1 MKKLFFP
8 LFIMLMFFSVVK
20 AEFVNNIIVN
30 GNERVSSETIILL
43 GDVEKDKEYTDNIL
57 NNIINELYK
66 TNFFSDI
73 KLEILNGTLHIE
85 VTENKIIQT
94 IEINGIKANK
104 IKDLIKE
111 RKILK
116 NKSPYNKFFVSKDL
130 NNIKNSLKSIGY
142 YFVDVK
148 SSIIENNNNTVN
160 LIYDIELG
168 EKAKIDKIVFLG
180 NNNFKDNKM
189 RKIIVSEEA
198 KFWKFISNKKY
209 INRERLEL
217 DKRLIK
223 NFYLNNGYYKVIVNE
238 AFAQYTEKEKFLL
251 TYSINEGS
259 KYYINETKLILPDDY
274 DKNNFSKIINTLEK
288 LKNKKYSLIK

>member
-1 MKKLFFP
+1 MKKLLFP
-8 LFIMLMFFSVVK
+8 FLIMLIFSSVAK
-20 AEFVNNIIVN
+20 AEFVNNIVVN

-43 GDVEKDKEYTDNIL
+43 GDVEKDKEYTDSIL

-111 RKILK
+111 RMFLK

-130 NNIKNSLKSIGY
+130 NIIKNSLKSIGY

-160 LIYDIELG
+160 LIYDIKLG
-168 EKAKIDKIVFLG
+168 ERAKSAWEKWFSDKNAPATIV
-180 NNNFKDNKM
+180 KSC
-189 RKIIVSEEA
+189 SEIAEFPA
-198 KFWKFISNKKY
+198 PRKY
-209 INRERLEL
+209 IHN
-217 DKRLIK
+217 IK
-223 NFYLNNGYYKVIVNE
+223 CYCRMLLN
-238 AFAQYTEKEKFLL
+238 KE
-251 TYSINEGS
+251 I
-259 KYYINETKLILPDDY
+259 KYYIRTRINLYKE
-274 DKNNFSKIINTLEK
+274 FRKI
-288 LKNKKYSLIK
+288 YF